1 MSHTPER
8 PELYVCTGCQSVHAG
23 TVSGGPEDHRYDAP
37 ESCAACGSTEFIEME
52 DYPHFG

>member
-8 PELYVCTGCQSVHAG
+8 PELYVCTDCQSVHAG
-23 TVSGGPEDHRYDAP
+23 TVSGGPEDHQYDAP
-37 ESCAACGSTEFIEME
+37 DDCAACGNTEFIEME

>member
-1 MSHTPER
+1 MSHTPEKPKR
-8 PELYVCTGCQSVHAG
+8 YVCTGCQSIHAG

>member
-8 PELYVCTGCQSVHAG
+8 PKLYVCTGCQSVHAG

-37 ESCAACGSTEFIEME
+37 GECAACGSTEFVEME